1 MKVFTP
7 FVLFVFLAGCGLNP
21 FRGEEKLYE
30 VRLIAGDTLYA
41 KRQPKIDDDGY
52 YRFSDINNQ
61 TYVIRKNLVLYIEP
75 AKFKR

>member
-1 MKVFTP
+1 MKVIISSL
-7 FVLFVFLAGCGLNP
+7 VLIFLAGCSLNP
-21 FRGEEKLYE
+21 FRGEERLYE
-30 VRLIAGDTLYA
+30 VRLLAGDTLYA
-41 KRQPKIDDDGY
+41 KREPKVDEDGY